1 MTHFLILFG
10 FALGLAGLF
19 GQCMYV
25 GQRGDWR
32 FYAATGLA
40 AVGAVVMIAAARVAQ
55 GMV

>member
-1 MTHFLILFG
+1 MTHALIIFG

-40 AVGAVVMIAAARVAQ
+40 AVGAIVMIAAARVAQ